1 MDEPYPSG
9 SAARRG
15 PGVIRIILG
24 TALAAFLLGGVVTW
38 LLISPGD
45 GQRSGLLGLGGSNA
59 AVVEPAAAP
68 ISAPGET
75 AEAPSVEAASPP
87 PEPGSVAERIA
98 ALEQRLARLDFQAS
112 AAAGNASRAESLLIA
127 FASRRAIE
135 RGSPLGYLEDQL
147 RLRFGEARPNA
158 VDTVIATGRDPVTL
172 DQLLTRLDGLAPRLS
187 GAPREGAF
195 GWLSRELGDLFVVRR
210 VDAPSPAPERRLER
224 ARLFLE
230 SGRAGAA
237 AAEIRNLP
245 NADVAADWIADAE
258 RYSSTQRALE
268 LLELTAILDPSELR
282 DAEGDR
288 VTQPSAAAAR

>member
-1 MDEPYPSG
+1 MDEPITTGAAASRRPSLF
-9 SAARRG
+9 
-15 PGVIRIILG
+15 RIIVG
-24 TALAAFLLGGVVTW
+24 TALAAFLLGGAIAW
-38 LLISPGD
+38 LLLSRENGF
-45 GQRSGLLGLGGSNA
+45 LGFGGSEA
-59 AVVEPAAAP
+59 EVVEPSAEPGPAPDTAAAP
-68 ISAPGET
+68 PA
-75 AEAPSVEAASPP
+75 VEASPAP
-87 PEPGSVAERIA
+87 AQPGSVAERIA
-98 ALEQRLARLDFQAS
+98 AMEQRLARLDFQAS

-187 GAPREGAF
+187 GAPRQGAF
-195 GWLSRELGDLFVVRR
+195 GWLRRELGDLFVVRR

-245 NADVAADWIADAE
+245 NAEVAADWIADAE
-258 RYSSTQRALE
+258 RYSSAQRALE

-282 DAEGDR
+282 DAEGGR

>member
-1 MDEPYPSG
+1 MDEPITTGAAASLRPSLF
-9 SAARRG
+9 
-15 PGVIRIILG
+15 RIIVG
-24 TALAAFLLGGVVTW
+24 TALAAFLLGGAIAW
-38 LLISPGD
+38 LLLSRENGF
-45 GQRSGLLGLGGSNA
+45 LGFGGSEA
-59 AVVEPAAAP
+59 EVVEPSAEPGPAPDTAAAP
-68 ISAPGET
+68 PA
-75 AEAPSVEAASPP
+75 VEASPAP
-87 PEPGSVAERIA
+87 AQPGSVAERIA
-98 ALEQRLARLDFQAS
+98 AMEQRLARLDFQAS

-187 GAPREGAF
+187 GAPRQGAF
-195 GWLSRELGDLFVVRR
+195 GWLRRELGDLFVVRR

-245 NADVAADWIADAE
+245 NAEVAADWIADAE
-258 RYSSTQRALE
+258 RYSSAQRALE

-282 DAEGDR
+282 DAEGGR

>member
-1 MDEPYPSG
+1 MDEPFTTASPASRPSL
-9 SAARRG
+9 
-15 PGVIRIILG
+15 IRIIAG
-24 TALAAFLLGGVVTW
+24 TALAAFLLGGVAAWVM
-38 LLISPGD
+38 ISPG
-45 GQRSGLLGLGGSNA
+45 GSGFLGLGGGDSAVIEPAPARAPNA
-59 AVVEPAAAP
+59 APAGAESAA
-68 ISAPGET
+68 E
-75 AEAPSVEAASPP
+75 EATPP
-87 PEPGSVAERIA
+87 PPAEPGSVAERIA

-135 RGSPLGYLEDQL
+135 RGAPLGYLEDQL

-158 VDTVIATGRDPVTL
+158 VDTVIATGREPVTL

-187 GAPREGAF
+187 ASPRGGAF
-195 GWLSRELGDLFVVRR
+195 GWLKRELGDLFVVRR

-230 SGRAGAA
+230 SGRAGLA

-245 NADVAADWIADAE
+245 NAELAADWIADAE

-282 DAEGDR
+282 DAEGGR
-288 VTQPSAAAAR
+288 ITQPSAAAAR